1 MAAFQGKEFETRLRE
16 KKPGNL
22 SDDLRTAL
30 GMPIG
35 MVRNSFLIDSRLVQ
49 SPPLNCISDNRMIR
63 STEYEANI
71 VFLYSV
77 TLRLNDYPGSLFRF
91 I

>member
-1 MAAFQGKEFETRLRE
+1 LFEFQGKEFETRLKE

-35 MVRNSFLIDSRLVQ
+35 AVSIIRVQ
-49 SPPLNCISDNRMIR
+49 
-63 STEYEANI
+63 
-71 VFLYSV
+71 
-77 TLRLNDYPGSLFRF
+77 LF
-91 I
+91 

>member
-1 MAAFQGKEFETRLRE
+1 LSGTVVKPIMKLSLVTAESVCMLLLSQGKEFETRLKE

-35 MVRNSFLIDSRLVQ
+35 AVSIM
-49 SPPLNCISDNRMIR
+49 C
-63 STEYEANI
+63 
-71 VFLYSV
+71 
-77 TLRLNDYPGSLFRF
+77 
-91 I
+91 

>member
-1 MAAFQGKEFETRLRE
+1 LKE

-35 MVRNSFLIDSRLVQ
+35 AVSIVSLVV
-49 SPPLNCISDNRMIR
+49 LE
-63 STEYEANI
+63 TA
-71 VFLYSV
+71 
-77 TLRLNDYPGSLFRF
+77 
-91 I
+91 

>member
-1 MAAFQGKEFETRLRE
+1 MSSILIMYLHFAFQGKEFETRLKE

-35 MVRNSFLIDSRLVQ
+35 AVSVISSLNLQINTHTITLKQHTQFL
-49 SPPLNCISDNRMIR
+49 C
-63 STEYEANI
+63 
-71 VFLYSV
+71 
-77 TLRLNDYPGSLFRF
+77 
-91 I
+91 

>member
-1 MAAFQGKEFETRLRE
+1 MCVYFIISLTSDEHFRCWLHIVVRPCCQTYHAVVTFNSRECFYGILFQGKEFETRLKE

-35 MVRNSFLIDSRLVQ
+35 AVSIM
-49 SPPLNCISDNRMIR
+49 C
-63 STEYEANI
+63 
-71 VFLYSV
+71 
-77 TLRLNDYPGSLFRF
+77 
-91 I
+91 